1 MNNIYSYITP
11 MIESLNII
19 PKIVQLYFP
28 PINWKGDP
36 KGHIGNSDAFFFVM
50 SGECCVILDNEC
62 HILRSGDLV
71 YMPKGKMRAYFS
83 MCRELTMYEI
93 NFEAYV
99 NTKPW
104 NEALGIDNSFPV
116 VHSDNGE
123 YIAKLF
129 EDSLRYEMNK
139 DPMYDVIFCTNIA
152 MVMKEFIIK
161 HTEKRK
167 LTASFDDVIRY
178 MHSNIDKAIKLEE
191 LAAIC
196 YMQPTYFIKKFKAS
210 FGESPIVYFN
220 KLKVYKAM
228 TLFAST
234 DMSVYEVSRAV
245 GVEDNSY
252 FSRMFKKLCN
262 MTPTEYKGMF

>member
-1 MNNIYSYITP
+1 MNSVYSYITP
-11 MIESLNII
+11 MIESLSII

-36 KGHIGNSDAFFFVM
+36 KGHIGNSDAFFFVV
-50 SGECCVILDNEC
+50 SGECCVILDDKS

-71 YMPKGKMRAYFS
+71 YMPKGKKRAYFS

-93 NFEAYV
+93 NFEAYI
-99 NTKPW
+99 NSKNW
-104 NEALGIDNSFPV
+104 NEVLGVDMSETVIRVED
-116 VHSDNGE
+116 E
-123 YIAKLF
+123 AYIAKLF

-139 DPMYDVIFCTNIA
+139 DPMYDVIFCANIA
-152 MVMKEFIIK
+152 MIMKEFILK
-161 HTEKRK
+161 HSDKRK
-167 LTASFDDVIRY
+167 LTSPFDNVISY
-178 MHSNIDKAIKLEE
+178 MHQNVDKALKVDD

-228 TLFAST
+228 TFFATT
-234 DMSVYEVSRAV
+234 DMSVYDVSRAV

-252 FSRMFKKLCN
+252 FSRMFKKMCN
-262 MTPTEYKGMF
+262 MTPTEYKAIF